1 MERFLALIILL
12 LSSPLL
18 LILCVLIKIDTK
30 GPILYWSKRF
40 GKNNILFS
48 MPKFRTMIVETPQ
61 VATHLL
67 DKPEMYTTKVGRLL
81 RQSSLDELPQ
91 LFSIVLG
98 DMRFVG
104 PRPAL
109 FNQNDLIDMRTKNNI
124 HTLMPGVTGWAQIN
138 GRDELSLEEKV
149 NFEIEYK
156 KRRSLNFD
164 CHIIWLTFVKLFG
177 KDGISH

>member
-18 LILCVLIKIDTK
+18 LIICVLIKINSK

-48 MPKFRTMIVETPQ
+48 MPKFRTMIIETPQ

-67 DKPEMYTTKVGRLL
+67 EQPEQYTTKVGRFL

-91 LFSIVLG
+91 LLNIIEGKMS
-98 DMRFVG
+98 FVG
-104 PRPAL
+104 PRPNL
-109 FNQNDLIDMRTKNNI
+109 KRETDLYTKQEHKLLSI
-124 HTLMPGVTGWAQIN
+124 KPGMTDIASIVF
-138 GRDELSLEEKV
+138 S
-149 NFEIEYK
+149 
-156 KRRSLNFD
+156 
-164 CHIIWLTFVKLFG
+164 
-177 KDGISH
+177 ISVG

>member
-18 LILCVLIKIDTK
+18 LIICVLIKINSK

-48 MPKFRTMIVETPQ
+48 MPKFRTMIIETPQ

-67 DKPEMYTTKVGRLL
+67 EQPEQYTTKVGRFL

-91 LFSIVLG
+91 LLNIIEGKMS
-98 DMRFVG
+98 FVG

-124 HTLMPGVTGWAQIN
+124 HMLLPGVTGWAQIN

-149 NFEIEYK
+149 SFEIEYK
-156 KRRSLNFD
+156 KRKSLNFD
-164 CHIIWLTFVKLFG
+164 CFIIWLTFIKLFRR
-177 KDGISH
+177 DGISH